1 MKDNPKA
8 DPNGISNSFPSF
20 FLKNIKYNIPV
31 KEDKISKYKNT
42 LNPVQTVN
50 PAIKSISPVPK
61 ASMLLNFL

>member
-1 MKDNPKA
+1 MV
-8 DPNGISNSFPSF
+8 SQTLFLHF
-20 FLKNIKYNIPV
+20 FKIEKYNIPV

-61 ASMLLNFL
+61 AYNVS